1 VHSAL
6 SGGMSTVPKVCAR
19 SPMTSSA
26 AWFVT
31 YSLHEVL
38 DKYKMYAYF
47 QIRVVLSQSSLEAYR
62 LRSDC
67 SSF

>member
-6 SGGMSTVPKVCAR
+6 SGRMLTIPRVCVR
-19 SPMTSSA
+19 SPMTPST

-31 YSLHEVL
+31 YSVHEVRN
-38 DKYKMYAYF
+38 KFKIYAYF
-47 QIRVVLSQSSLEAYR
+47 QIRAVLSQSSLEAYR
-62 LRSDC
+62 LHSDC